1 MSKKTMLEE
10 ITGTFIMLYSTLRD
24 QFAKLFIVFVLIAV
38 VFVSSHAYRDFKD
51 FYNLNLS

>member
-1 MSKKTMLEE
+1 MSKKTMVEE